1 MSEFNYCK
9 YCGSPLDKE
18 ALYCKNCGKKII
30 PSYPTKDASLIRKFI
45 FALAILVI
53 ISSFSLGFLTITG
66 LYYGLSYILD
76 MANEGSI
83 FYYIERVYSV
93 FPGMKIIDF
102 VVGILYFTIGFIGVV
117 GLIRFY
123 KHKALSKI
131 ELLFLGFG
139 NILVDLIYLIAYNL
153 YMITQYESPLLDYS
167 PFEFLVSKTI
177 PILLIVLVLTCF
189 KKYSFDYQK

>member
-83 FYYIERVYSV
+83 F
-93 FPGMKIIDF
+93 
-102 VVGILYFTIGFIGVV
+102 
-117 GLIRFY
+117 
-123 KHKALSKI
+123 
-131 ELLFLGFG
+131 
-139 NILVDLIYLIAYNL
+139 
-153 YMITQYESPLLDYS
+153 
-167 PFEFLVSKTI
+167 
-177 PILLIVLVLTCF
+177 
-189 KKYSFDYQK
+189 